1 MGNSVDRSGQ
11 IGDDMHLLRWRFAI
25 ARVVGSWMGSYERE
39 KVYLRAASINIDDS
53 VLVQQSQRGD
63 VIAMERLILKYQN
76 RIFNVVLKMCGN
88 PDDAAELTQETFV
101 KVIESIEKFKGRS
114 SFYTWLF
121 RIAVNLT
128 LNYCQRHARTATRSL
143 DAEDPEHDGTAQV
156 LRDILSDERALDP
169 AMVAQSRELCELVMD
184 ALLKLEEP
192 QRAIVVLR
200 DIEGM
205 NYAEIADV
213 LNIELGTV
221 RSRLSRARSNLREVL
236 EAMVNEGES
245 KH

>member
-1 MGNSVDRSGQ
+1 M
-11 IGDDMHLLRWRFAI
+11 
-25 ARVVGSWMGSYERE
+25 
-39 KVYLRAASINIDDS
+39 YLKAASINIDDS
-53 VLVQQSQRGD
+53 ALVRQSQGGD
-63 VIAMERLILKYQN
+63 ITAMERLIIKYQN

-88 PDDAAELTQETFV
+88 SDDAAELTQETFV
-101 KVIESIEKFKGRS
+101 KVIESIGKFKGRS

-143 DAEDPEHDGTAQV
+143 DADNMEPDGPADPL
-156 LRDILSDERALDP
+156 LRDFLSDDRVADP
-169 AMVAQSRELCELVMD
+169 AMVAQSRELCDLAMD

-192 QRAIVVLR
+192 QRAIIVLR
-200 DIEGM
+200 DIESM
-205 NYAEIADV
+205 NYTEIADV

-221 RSRLSRARSNLREVL
+221 RSRLSRARSNLREIL

-245 KH
+245 KHR